1 MHINLFLKQQ
11 NTSTIV
17 EVYEMDFQT
26 THILYTLLEYIKKNT
41 LKILNYFFFTI
52 IICLV
57 YTTVLKNDI
66 KIAYTYI
73 TPPKNPIS
81 ANN

>member
-41 LKILNYFFFTI
+41 LKILNYFYFPKS
-52 IICLV
+52 
-57 YTTVLKNDI
+57 VLC
-66 KIAYTYI
+66 
-73 TPPKNPIS
+73 
-81 ANN
+81 

>member
-41 LKILNYFFFTI
+41 LKILNYFFHHHYM
-52 IICLV
+52 LSV
-57 YTTVLKNDI
+57 YYCFKKRYKNSI
-66 KIAYTYI
+66 YI
-73 TPPKNPIS
+73 YNTAQKS
-81 ANN
+81 HFCK